1 MRCTYRAGL
10 AATLVALVVAVLLPG
25 SAGAAQTAPSCPA
38 TPTYDP
44 AVPTPRSVLGFPLG
58 IGQPQPVTSAQIFQ
72 YLEAVD
78 AASSR
83 VKTLDIGASWRG
95 SPLKVAIVSS
105 REHMRPQELR
115 FIRSVHQALRAGRLN
130 DLGPTFA
137 RSLPAIVWLAGNVHG
152 GEKSGADA
160 QLQILYELASRTD
173 CEVRD
178 INDDLVTVIMPTQN
192 PDGRDASRRQND
204 YGFDMNRDWFARTQP
219 ETDAKVELL
228 REYPGQVFVDAHEM
242 GGRQYFFPP
251 NADPI
256 HHEIA
261 DEPVDWINRI
271 GERNK
276 TAFGYNGACPPDDG
290 DPSTPP
296 AAECYFNYARYDL
309 FFMGYGDT
317 VPATGF
323 GAAGMTYEKGGESPT
338 ELRVDQQTRTQ
349 WSTVKWAS
357 ENRREIVA
365 EWAGIWSQAEEEGE
379 DGFLQP
385 NEVVQPENT
394 VQFPVPDIR
403 IRHYFLPAGRA
414 QGDVRKL
421 VQRLRRMDVQ
431 VYRLRDDVTI
441 PNARIFGGRSATGY
455 RVPEGSYWIPMA
467 QPQKHW
473 IQATLGEDPYVP
485 FPYFYD
491 VSSWSNPLLMGI
503 DAVYTGDKLKPK
515 AFRVLGPE
523 GGAER
528 GHRWTR
534 SYAYPLDSSRAA
546 GLTFR
551 LLAQGV
557 PLYRDTASNTVSLAK
572 GDAPAGLDEL
582 ATKYGV
588 DLDASPAAPSGTPL
602 ERRALGV
609 FGTTAP
615 LTASGSFGE
624 IKYVVERNWGESIP
638 TVTAADIN
646 GNTAAFTSRD
656 VLFMPDGG
664 GSTGGLDATGFQHLR
679 DWVAAGGTYIGFRNL
694 GTRLARNAGLTTTT
708 ETAKPDDGSYI
719 VVGSHFRTV
728 VDHAS
733 PVALGRPAEE
743 FVFNNNDPLLNPT
756 TTGVNVLTYPSD
768 DRFWFNGYTERADLL
783 RGTVALTD
791 EPYGAGHVVLFANNP
806 LFRAYEESGEHL
818 VANAVLYPGGGAAL
832 RTMQRAT
839 TDTSAADAAVAAATA
854 QDDAPNLGGQWRPI
868 TIKVAEAQLGAALA
882 VVRRY
887 TEPASVGRADG
898 SASIVIANPDGLQA
912 DEHPFARELLQ
923 ALRSRGVEIRAAVL

>member
-10 AATLVALVVAVLLPG
+10 AATLVALAIAVLLPG
-25 SAGAAQTAPSCPA
+25 SASAAQTAPCPT

-44 AVPTPRSVLGFPLG
+44 AVPTPQSVLGFPLG
-58 IGQPQPVTSAQIFQ
+58 IGQPAPVTSGDIFRYMQ
-72 YLEAVD
+72 AVD
-78 AASSR
+78 AATDR
-83 VKTLDIGASWRG
+83 VRTLDIGSSWG
-95 SPLKVAIVSS
+95 GHPLKVAIVSS
-105 REHMRPQELR
+105 RKHMRPHELR
-115 FIRSVHQALRAGRLN
+115 LIRSVHQALRAGHLN
-130 DLGPTFA
+130 ELGPKLA

-160 QLQILYELASRTD
+160 ELQILYELASRTD

-178 INDDLVTVIMPTQN
+178 VNEDVVTLIMPTQN
-192 PDGRDASRRQND
+192 PDGRDASRRQNN

-228 REYPGQVFVDAHEM
+228 RRYPGQVFVDAHEM
-242 GGRQYFFPP
+242 GGRRYFFPP

-276 TAFGYNGACPPDDG
+276 TAFGYNGACTD
-290 DPSTPP
+290 TVTT
-296 AAECYFNYARYDL
+296 ECYFNYDVYDL

-317 VPATGF
+317 APAAGF
-323 GAAGMTYEKGGESPT
+323 GAAGMTYEKGSASPT
-338 ELRVDQQTRTQ
+338 ELRVDQQLRTQ

-357 ENRREIVA
+357 ENRREIVE

-385 NEVVQPENT
+385 NEVVQPDNT

-414 QGDVRKL
+414 QGDARKL
-421 VQRLRRMDVQ
+421 VQRLRRMDVH
-431 VYRLRDDVTI
+431 VYRLRDDLTI
-441 PNARIFGGRSATGY
+441 PSARIFGGRSASGY

-491 VSSWSNPLLMGI
+491 ASTWSNPLLMGI
-503 DAVYTGDKLKPK
+503 DTVYTGDTLKPK
-515 AFRVLGPE
+515 AHRVLGPE
-523 GGAER
+523 GGVDRA
-528 GHRWTR
+528 GRWTR

-557 PLYRDTASNTVSLAK
+557 PLRRDTATNTVSLAP
-572 GDAPAGLDEL
+572 GDAPDGLDEL
-582 ATKYGV
+582 ATSYGI
-588 DLDASPAAPSGTPL
+588 DLEPSSAAPAGTPL

-609 FGTTAP
+609 FGTNAP
-615 LTASGSFGE
+615 LPAAGSFGE
-624 IKYVVERNWGESIP
+624 IKYVVEQNWGESVP
-638 TVTAADIN
+638 TVTAADVN

-664 GSTGGLDATGFQHLR
+664 GSTGGLDAAGFQNLR
-679 DWVAAGGTYIGFRNL
+679 DWVTAGGTYIGFRNL
-694 GTRLARNAGLTTTT
+694 GTRLARSAGLTTTT
-708 ETAKPDDGSYI
+708 EKAKPTDGSYL
-719 VVGSHFRTV
+719 VLGSHFRVLT
-728 VDHAS
+728 DHAS
-733 PVALGRPAEE
+733 PVALGRPAED

-756 TTGVNVLTYPSD
+756 TTGVNVLSYPSD
-768 DRFWFNGYTERADLL
+768 ARFWFNGYAQGADLV

-818 VANAVLYPGGGAAL
+818 VANAVLYPGGGAAV

-839 TDTSAADAAVAAATA
+839 EDTSAADAAVAAATA
-854 QDDAPNLGGQWRPI
+854 QDEAPNLGGQWRPI
-868 TIKVAEAQLGAALA
+868 TIEVAEAQLGAALA
-882 VVRRY
+882 VVRGY
-887 TEPASVGRADG
+887 AEPASVGRTDG
-898 SASIVIANPDGLQA
+898 SAYIVIANPDGLQA
-912 DEHPFARELLQ
+912 DEHPFARDLLQ
-923 ALRSRGVEIRAAVL
+923 ALRSDGVEIRAAVL